1 MTLPHV
7 QLKGYNFDV
16 LEEYQSWVHRMA
28 ENMGIDVSLAWATPA
43 QSLDLTTYHVGGIR
57 PKDTFNVQLYE
68 RNVQVA
74 NLRSIDAPV
83 LLDVIQKALPEGVT
97 LCIMEHTVEAS
108 EARWIADPFIDQ
120 LRSELADK
128 EEYNKHFSWLH
139 QGRLAKTKFFCRV
152 CSLLHHPKPVRFHSD
167 IEEWWSPLE
176 TCTNSSWTNS
186 WSTDSL

>member
-1 MTLPHV
+1 MFTEVLPVVMGARPEDYKAVAPLNSFLHV
-7 QLKGYNFDV
+7 DNFAGPQR
-16 LEEYQSWVHRMA
+16 LA
-28 ENMGIDVSLAWATPA
+28 EH
-43 QSLDLTTYHVGGIR
+43 LTFLHE
-57 PKDTFNVQLYE
+57 N
-68 RNVQVA
+68 
-74 NLRSIDAPV
+74 
-83 LLDVIQKALPEGVT
+83 
-97 LCIMEHTVEAS
+97 
-108 EARWIADPFIDQ
+108 
-120 LRSELADK
+120 K